1 MERLFIFLYA
11 YRAFFTFLILEVVCA
26 WLIIQNNQYQSARFF
41 NSSNSAVASLNNFSQ
56 GVREYFL
63 LRNINSTLA
72 QENAMLRSKLE
83 AYKQLQFANADKKMV
98 NSLHLD
104 SAVIRQ
110 FDFIS
115 AKVISNTVN
124 RFTNYLTLNKGV
136 ADSVATGMAVISPQ
150 GVVGKVRSVSEHFSV
165 VTSVLHI
172 DVQVSVLLKKTGDF
186 ATAQWDGHDPDYV
199 KLKYLPTHVNAV
211 KGDTIV
217 TSSYNAVYPEGVMVG
232 VIDEINKDETLFYD
246 IRVKLSQDF
255 RKLSYVEIV
264 RSHLKHEQDSLLT
277 PFIEAAR

>member
-1 MERLFIFLYA
+1 MERLFIFLYQ
-11 YRAFFTFLILEVVCA
+11 YRAFFTFLILEVICA
-26 WLIIQNNQYQSARFF
+26 WLIIENNQYQSARFF

-72 QENAMLRSKLE
+72 EENAMLRSKLE
-83 AYKQLQFANADKKMV
+83 EYKQLEVATNRGMV
-98 NSLHLD
+98 DSLKLD

-115 AKVISNTVN
+115 AKVVSNTVN
-124 RFTNYLTLNKGV
+124 RFTNYITLNKGS
-136 ADSVATGMAVISPQ
+136 ADSIAPGMAVISPM
-150 GVVGKVRSVSEHFSV
+150 GVVGKIRNVSNHFSV

-186 ATAQWDGHDPDYV
+186 GTVQWDGKKPDYV
-199 KLKYLPTHVNAV
+199 KLKYVPTHVNAV
-211 KGDTIV
+211 KGDTVI

-232 VIDEINKDETLFYD
+232 VIDEIKKDETLFYD
-246 IRVKLSQDF
+246 ITVKLSQDF
-255 RKLSYVEIV
+255 RKLSYVEVV
-264 RSHLKHEQDSLLT
+264 RSHLKHEQDSLEAPYT
-277 PFIEAAR
+277 EAAR